1 MPADAPTALNPMIKE
16 SASMSVSSVS
26 SYASTSWEEYL
37 EQLRKKQ
44 QQKSAGAAAPPA
56 EAASGELQ
64 SSLSPERILS
74 ELQSIRDEPE
84 KLKARAAELAE
95 ETAAAAASSSGTRSE
110 MLGALASDLE
120 DVAESGD
127 LSVIEERLTRRPGG
141 AAGIPPMPMGSRI
154 EDESDDDDEDEDE
167 TVLESIKAFLA
178 EIRELSEEEE
188 NLGSF
193 DETVSGL
200 SLESLVSKFQ
210 TLKESAASQTQNAS
224 NLTGEDSAGSTKMD
238 VTVETL
244 ISKIKNNLSD
254 QLRARYANAQTQF
267 PSVSLT
273 G

>member
-1 MPADAPTALNPMIKE
+1 MTKE
-16 SASMSVSSVS
+16 SVSMSVSSVS

-56 EAASGELQ
+56 ADASGALQ

-74 ELQSIRDEPE
+74 ELQNLQDDPE
-84 KLKARAAELAE
+84 KLKARASELAE
-95 ETAAAAASSSGTRSE
+95 YTAAAAASSSGVRAE

-127 LSVIEERLTRRPGG
+127 LSVIEDRLTQRPGG
-141 AAGIPPMPMGSRI
+141 AAGIPPMLMGPRI
-154 EDESDDDDEDEDE
+154 EDKSDDDDEDEDE
-167 TVLESIKAFLA
+167 TLLESIRAILA

-188 NLGSF
+188 SPSSF

-210 TLKESAASQTQNAS
+210 ALKEAAASQTQGAS
-224 NLTGEDSAGSTKMD
+224 NLTGEDSAGSAKTD
-238 VTVETL
+238 VSIETL

-254 QLRARYANAQTQF
+254 QLRARYANVQTQF